1 MPWLQPTSEV
11 DGGHRLPSA
20 PPSMGERRS
29 ADNTVDGRGYCQEPR
44 GVAMRVGPV
53 VAVAPGVQ
61 AAVTATAAYDC
72 LQYRKEE
79 EEGSFMVV

>member
-11 DGGHRLPSA
+11 DGGQRVPSA
-20 PPSMGERRS
+20 PPSTGERRS

-44 GVAMRVGPV
+44 GAAVRAGLV

-61 AAVTATAAYDC
+61 AAVMAAAAYDC